1 MRVAIIDTGIDQ
13 SHSEFEGRV
22 IAKRGD
28 RDPSHWHG
36 THVAGIIGASDD
48 GEGITGIA
56 PGVSLID
63 APIAPHRFWYK
74 VSMPIRLMLLIGLQI
89 LLVRIL
95 LILAWG
101 GGLGSMIGLVWTQ

>member
-1 MRVAIIDTGIDQ
+1 RHYLRIRCSWRRCAGRNHIDTGIDQ
-13 SHSEFEGRV
+13 LHSEFEGRV

-36 THVAGIIGASDD
+36 THVAGIIGAGDD

-63 APIAPHRFWYK
+63 APIAPHRFWY
-74 VSMPIRLMLLIGLQI
+74 
-89 LLVRIL
+89 
-95 LILAWG
+95 
-101 GGLGSMIGLVWTQ
+101 